1 MDKCKTVQDMLLK
14 VWCEVRCLRKKKR
27 SEEEDVD
34 ITLKERVFNDLD
46 TGAAIENHCC
56 Q

>member
-1 MDKCKTVQDMLLK
+1 MGKCKTVQDMLLK

-27 SEEEDVD
+27 IRGGEVEDVD
-34 ITLKERVFNDLD
+34 ITPKERVFNDLD
-46 TGAAIENHCC
+46 TRAA